1 MNKEKKQEEIQKKA
15 VQFQILESNLK
26 MLQERA
32 GEIGQRLEEF
42 HKTKEAIDE
51 LKSVKPEKAMIPLG
65 SGNFVFGTV
74 ENSNEII
81 VGIGS
86 GIAVKKKRE
95 DALNILEAKIKESQ
109 DAMNDITNKSQSLI
123 QSLEKIQLEIQD
135 LQK

>member
-1 MNKEKKQEEIQKKA
+1 MTKKEEEIQKKA

-42 HKTKEAIDE
+42 HKTKEAIEE
-51 LKSVKPEKAMIPLG
+51 LKSIKPEKAMIPLG

-74 ENSNEII
+74 ENSDEII

-86 GIAVKKKRE
+86 GVAVKKKRE
-95 DALNILEAKIKESQ
+95 DALKILDSKIAESQ
-109 DAMNDITNKSQSLI
+109 NAMNDITNKSQGLI
-123 QSLEKIQLEIQD
+123 QSLERIQLEIQE

>member
-1 MNKEKKQEEIQKKA
+1 MTKKQEEIQKKA

-32 GEIGQRLEEF
+32 SEIGQRLEEF
-42 HKTKEAIDE
+42 NKTKEAIEE
-51 LKSVKPEKAMIPLG
+51 LKAVKPEKAMIPLG

-74 ENSNEII
+74 ENSDEII

-86 GIAVKKKRE
+86 GVAVKKKRE
-95 DALNILEAKIKESQ
+95 DALKILEAKIKESQ
-109 DAMNDITNKSQSLI
+109 DAMNDITKKSQGLI
-123 QSLEKIQLEIQD
+123 QSLERIQLEIQE

>member
-1 MNKEKKQEEIQKKA
+1 MTKKQEEIQKKA

-42 HKTKEAIDE
+42 HKTKEAIEE

-86 GIAVKKKRE
+86 GVAVKKKRE
-95 DALNILEAKIKESQ
+95 EALRILEGKIKESQ
-109 DAMNDITNKSQSLI
+109 DAMNEITSKSQGLI
-123 QSLEKIQLEIQD
+123 QSLERLQLEIQA